1 MDSGRARK
9 SKSHGESAKHT
20 LDISVPGSAPKS
32 PFKQRPDVRQRTAI
46 QTARRSAPSTHGRG
60 ERGWVTQASQTSLCN
75 GPQASRRA
83 SSISSTYTQGLR
95 SEPVEQESSLPRPG
109 NDEHSRDI
117 TVAVIGEASTGK
129 STFIR
134 CALDLKRPM
143 TGTSATKKVSL
154 EGEVSAL
161 RLLEVQISALAML
174 SDEDTSQAVGGLGQT
189 MDHLDGALLMYDITN
204 KESIRSIPQ
213 ILCRCLIS

>member
-9 SKSHGESAKHT
+9 SKSQGESAKHA
-20 LDISVPGSAPKS
+20 LDTSIPGSTKS
-32 PFKQRPDVRQRTAI
+32 PFKQRPEARQRTAT
-46 QTARRSAPSTHGRG
+46 QPARRSAPNTQSRG
-60 ERGWVTQASQTSLCN
+60 ERGWATQTSQTSLCDT
-75 GPQASRRA
+75 PQTSRRA
-83 SSISSTYTQGLR
+83 SSIPDTYTQILR
-95 SEPVEQESSLPRPG
+95 SEPGQHESPSPRPG
-109 NDEHSRDI
+109 NDERSRDV

-161 RLLEVQISALAML
+161 RLLEVQINALAT
-174 SDEDTSQAVGGLGQT
+174 SNDDEPRQAVGGLAQT
-189 MDHLDGALLMYDITN
+189 IDHLDGALLMYDITN
-204 KESIRSIPQ
+204 KESIRNIPR
-213 ILCRCLIS
+213 ILGRCSVS